1 MSLPRLVSHHACL
14 QLPWCD
20 APSHRSV
27 HLSQLFGKWSNL
39 VRVPGKKVIR
49 LFLPLLPIG
58 YRDYLHVSHVHKLVY
73 SARHAE
79 SHTGRHVNLG
89 TQFWDHSCPPEVG
102 SFSNK
107 TFRRGEVL
115 KTRAPTD
122 NGKCQI

>member
-1 MSLPRLVSHHACL
+1 MLQAIGPYISRVCL
-14 QLPWCD
+14 
-20 APSHRSV
+20 AN
-27 HLSQLFGKWSNL
+27 GAIWSAYQE
-39 VRVPGKKVIR
+39 KKVIR

-58 YRDYLHVSHVHKLVY
+58 YRDYLHVSHVHKPVY

-107 TFRRGEVL
+107 TFRRGKVL